1 MHAKPKR
8 SGAAARPA
16 IRAPL
21 RASTA
26 DREQVIDLLKDAFV
40 QDRLTKDE
48 FDSRVG
54 QAFVARTQ
62 ADLAA
67 LSADLPAAPA
77 PVKPPWRPE
86 NTSVKNSARV
96 IAAATVLTAGAWAG
110 ASLTATGNQV
120 LDALAAALA
129 FIWLGLVC
137 LFGSVLLDARRQ
149 RRASRQLPVTRR
161 CFPSHV

>member
-1 MHAKPKR
+1 MPAGEDGP
-8 SGAAARPA
+8 AARPA
-16 IRAPL
+16 IRARL

-54 QAFVARTQ
+54 QAFAARTQ

-77 PVKPPWRPE
+77 PAKSPPWRPE

-96 IAAATVLTAGAWAG
+96 IAAATMLTAGAWAG

-120 LDALAAALA
+120 LDALAVALA

-149 RRASRQLPVTRR
+149 RRSGRQLPRASR
-161 CFPSHV
+161 CFPSHA